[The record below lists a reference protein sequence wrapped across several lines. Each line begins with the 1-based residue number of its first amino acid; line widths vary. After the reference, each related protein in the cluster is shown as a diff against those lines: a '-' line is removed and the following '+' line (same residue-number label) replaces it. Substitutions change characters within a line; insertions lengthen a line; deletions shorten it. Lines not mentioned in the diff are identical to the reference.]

1 MRRSLSVIVLA
12 AVLVLAGGLPAHA
25 QEPSSPTT
33 LAEQELPGII
43 PKPNSG
49 RKPEQ
54 PGDRGGA
61 LQTITFAVIMGGLAV
76 IGVVIARSTAR
87 TTRARMAAS
96 GKPPRPPR

>member
-1 MRRSLSVIVLA
+1 MRRTLTLILLA
-12 AVLVLAGGLPAHA
+12 AVLVLAGGLPALA

-33 LAEQELPGII
+33 LAEQEMPGII
-43 PKPNSG
+43 PKPNTG

-61 LQTITFAVIMGGLAV
+61 LQTVTFLVIMGGVAV
-76 IGVVIARSTAR
+76 VGVVIARSTAR

-96 GKPPRPPR
+96 GEPPRPLR

>member
-1 MRRSLSVIVLA
+1 MRRSLSVLVLA

-76 IGVVIARSTAR
+76 IGVVISRSTAR

-96 GKPPRPPR
+96 GEPPRPR